1 MKDCV
6 FYFAGNE
13 EPMKDVE
20 HENNVCRTLFCKIHV
35 QDRLKKKSANR

>member
-13 EPMKDVE
+13 DPMKDVE

-35 QDRLKKKSANR
+35 QDRLKKRSANR